1 MGKWQQQHCRVVNKL
16 SLEEEVSLMQ
26 AVVLPFLLLL
36 QVPLSLELL
45 FLLSLHLGSL
55 LLLLLQAGLARS
67 EALVVQ
73 SLVNPSFNQSVTKN
87 THQKGMSMI
96 AGFFCVFSSKSEK
109 KREKTKKGGERKG
122 KKSILCDF
130 QAHSKHSKHEEH
142 TTPKLLVL

>member
-1 MGKWQQQHCRVVNKL
+1 
-16 SLEEEVSLMQ
+16 MQ

-36 QVPLSLELL
+36 QMSLSLELL

-55 LLLLLQAGLARS
+55 LLLQLQEGLARS

-73 SLVNPSFNQSVTKN
+73 SLVNPSFNQSVTKKN

-96 AGFFCVFSSKSEK
+96 AGFFCVFSSKNVK
-109 KREKTKKGGERKG
+109 KERKQKKGGERKG

-142 TTPKLLVL
+142 TTPKLLIL